1 MWQNWYSKKSSLIW
15 TEKILCSDLQGDFLF
30 RNKCKPIILSAP
42 TKWYNINMDKA
53 LTQIQQNLESI
64 KRVTQDANPM
74 EFWSARDLM
83 LVLGYVKWQKFIE
96 VIERAK
102 EACKVSNQN
111 MSDHF
116 TRAGKMIL
124 TGKGA
129 KREIEDIFLTRYAC
143 YLIAQNGDPRKPQIA
158 LAQTY
163 FASQTRKQELLEQ
176 REYENKRLEAR
187 AKLKDTERKIEST
200 VYQRGIRL
208 QVEFAT
214 FKNKHI
220 EALYGGISAAQLK
233 KVRKIPNGRSLADFD
248 THVELKAKD
257 FALAMT
263 DHNIKDKNIRG
274 KEAMNNEVITNSK
287 ATRQT
292 LLSRG
297 IRPENLRPE
306 EDLKRVESRR
316 KKEQKEL
323 RKNSISV
330 NKYLK

>member
-1 MWQNWYSKKSSLIW
+1 
-15 TEKILCSDLQGDFLF
+15 
-30 RNKCKPIILSAP
+30 
-42 TKWYNINMDKA
+42 MDKA
-53 LTQIQQNLESI
+53 LTQIQDNLESI
-64 KRVTQDANPM
+64 KRVTQDKDPM

-83 LVLGYVKWQKFIE
+83 PMLGYIKWQKFIE
-96 VIERAK
+96 TIERAK
-102 EACKVSNQN
+102 EACNVSGYKIR
-111 MSDHF
+111 DHF
-116 TRAGKMIL
+116 LPAPVKS
-124 TGKGA
+124 TGG
-129 KREIEDIFLTRYAC
+129 RPQEDIFLTRQAC

-163 FASQTRKQELLEQ
+163 FATQTRKQELLEQ

-187 AKLKDTERKIEST
+187 AKLKDTENKIEST

-208 QVEFAT
+208 RVEFAT

-233 KVRKIPNGRSLADFD
+233 KIRKIPSGRSLADFD
-248 THVELKAKD
+248 THVELRAKD

-274 KEAMNNEVITNSK
+274 KESMNNEVIKNSK
-287 ATRQT
+287 ATRHT

-297 IRPENLRPE
+297 IYPERLKSE
-306 EDLKRVESRR
+306 EDLKHVESRR

-323 RKNSISV
+323 QKNRSQ
-330 NKYLK
+330 NFLK